1 VKVAIVAVKARPR
14 VLAIARRFLDIA
26 PALGIEPVASAI
38 DATVLGLEAEDLNA
52 DAGIDLVLAIGGD
65 GTVLDAVRV
74 AIRTGAPVYGIN
86 AGHVGFM
93 ADGDPGEVDAITRA
107 LSGGDWDLSER
118 MLIQAAIGDAE
129 PVAGLNDVVVE
140 KMENQRLV
148 HVNVTVD
155 GESFLTYRADG
166 LVLATPNGSTAY
178 NFSAGG
184 PLIAPEMHAIVLTP
198 VAPHSLFSKSLVLP
212 ADTVFGL
219 EIRADRSVGVT
230 VDGFET
236 GIVAPG
242 GCIEV
247 RRAPDVV
254 RFVKLSGRS
263 FTSTV
268 KRKFKLGDI

>member
-1 VKVAIVAVKARPR
+1 MKVAIVAVKERPR
-14 VLAIARRFLDIA
+14 ALAIARRVVELA
-26 PALGIEPVASAI
+26 PSAGIVPVASAI
-38 DATVLGLEAEDLNA
+38 DATILGLDAEDLNGQGA
-52 DAGIDLVLAIGGD
+52 VDLVLAIGGD

-74 AIRTGAPVYGIN
+74 ALRTGAPVYGIN

-93 ADGDPGEVDAITRA
+93 ADGDPGDLEVTLDALGRGA
-107 LSGGDWDLSER
+107 WELSER
-118 MLIQAAIGDAE
+118 MLIQAAIGDAD
-129 PVAGLNDVVVE
+129 PVVGLNDVVVE

-148 HVNVTVD
+148 HVNVAVD
-155 GESFLTYRADG
+155 GEPFLTYRADG

-184 PLIAPEMHAIVLTP
+184 PLIAPEMDAIVLTP

-212 ADTVFGL
+212 PDTVFSL
-219 EIRADRSVGVT
+219 EIAADRSVGVT
-230 VDGFET
+230 VDGIET
-236 GIVAPG
+236 GVVAPG